1 MCSRQSE
8 GLQEWS
14 DARRR
19 AGPLGKGSRPHPPFP
34 LSSCAV
40 THVVMEQ
47 TSAEEAL
54 CWQESR
60 AALAPGCAG
69 PALLDI
75 SWFTESMAAGQPV
88 PVEGRHC
95 LEVS

>member
-1 MCSRQSE
+1 MAWASPLPLPLPSSE
-8 GLQEWS
+8 
-14 DARRR
+14 
-19 AGPLGKGSRPHPPFP
+19 
-34 LSSCAV
+34 V

-47 TSAEEAL
+47 TSAEEAV

-60 AALAPGCAG
+60 VAPPESGCAR

-88 PVEGRHC
+88 PVEGRHR
-95 LEVS
+95 LQVSGWRAQRGPQRR

>member
-1 MCSRQSE
+1 MLPWLSK
-8 GLQEWS
+8 GLQVWGE
-14 DARRR
+14 
-19 AGPLGKGSRPHPPFP
+19 AGRVAGLGKGSFP
-34 LSSCAV
+34 LPSSEV

-47 TSAEEAL
+47 TSAAEAVR
-54 CWQESR
+54 WQDSR
-60 AALAPGCAG
+60 PAPPPGCAH

-95 LEVS
+95 LQVSRAED

>member
-1 MCSRQSE
+1 M
-8 GLQEWS
+8 
-14 DARRR
+14 
-19 AGPLGKGSRPHPPFP
+19 AGLGKGSFRLP
-34 LSSCAV
+34 SSEV

-47 TSAEEAL
+47 TSAEEAVR
-54 CWQESR
+54 WQDSR
-60 AALAPGCAG
+60 PAPPPGCAA

-95 LEVS
+95 LQVSWAED